1 MSVVKDLMYFLMK
14 KLLPMDIL
22 KNPQR
27 LLRMSLFINELRS
40 LFDQSLDEAVKN
52 CNLSISECSELMKT
66 YHGTSKDFD
75 LEIINYMIEISE
87 TFENVLRVFSV
98 GLHYRQQ
105 KNYGKIIADKLSE
118 KDLPH
123 DVWYRLLT
131 HKDPW
136 FLRISDAIERVLLI
150 KTFETAPSSEVII
163 FVTND
168 YYKRSSFS
176 IKTMLSALSDAKI
189 SIDFWRE
196 IEKISTKKEVKAIA
210 KEKINQISVEGKNQ
224 ICQT

>member
-1 MSVVKDLMYFLMK
+1 MSITEDLIYFLTK

-27 LLRMSLFINELRS
+27 LLRMSLFINELRN
-40 LFDQSLDEAVKN
+40 LFNQSLDEAVKN

-66 YHGTSKDFD
+66 YHGTSEAFD
-75 LEIINYMIEISE
+75 LEIINHMIEISK
-87 TFENVLRVFSV
+87 TFEDMLRVFSV

-105 KNYGKIIADKLSE
+105 KSYGKIIADNLSK

-123 DVWYRLLT
+123 DVWQKLLT

-136 FLRISDAIERVLLI
+136 YLRISDAIEKILLI
-150 KTFETAPSSEVII
+150 KTFETAPNSEAII
-163 FVTND
+163 FITND

-176 IKTMLSALSDAKI
+176 LKTMLFALSDAKI
-189 SIDFWRE
+189 SIELWKE
-196 IEKISTKKEVKAIA
+196 IEEISTKKEVKKMAG
-210 KEKINQISVEGKNQ
+210 EKVKQLS
-224 ICQT
+224 